1 MHRDTRG
8 LVKQEDGIMSAR
20 QCLLSGS
27 SVRNGHTKPRSNR
40 GRQLALARQAKS
52 NAQELRVRQAS
63 QPRTKRGAAV
73 SSRYH
78 GRVQVN
84 ASRLPGQ
91 WSDTYHAPAPDIA
104 YSSEYIASL
113 LTKRAPTPLRRPIAN
128 VAQSRR
134 WEYSE
139 KLQRCITKTSY
150 HAIGRQASVS
160 EKLEGWN
167 ATGEMAMRGAPALFD
182 DCVSFEASPEQP
194 AMRSWHY
201 KWSEERALVCIG
213 RSVLNGRLIYEL
225 GDHYRVGLLSRMG
238 ELARVAYH
246 KPEPLPM
253 VANPL
258 VRHVRSAVPNLQ
270 NMLQIW
276 KACVLEYGM

>member
-1 MHRDTRG
+1 
-8 LVKQEDGIMSAR
+8 MSAR
-20 QCLLSGS
+20 QGLLSGS
-27 SVRNGHTKPRSNR
+27 KGSNR
-40 GRQLALARQAKS
+40 VSNRSRGTAGKRKRNPKS
-52 NAQELRVRQAS
+52 NAYELRVRQAS

-73 SSRYH
+73 SSQYQ

-84 ASRLPGQ
+84 ASRLPGS
-91 WSDTYHAPAPDIA
+91 WSNTYHAPAPDTV
-104 YSSEYIASL
+104 YSSTYIASL
-113 LTKRAPTPLRRPIAN
+113 LTRRAPAPLRRPIAN

-150 HAIGRQASVS
+150 HAIGRQASTS

-201 KWSEERALVCIG
+201 KWSDERAMVYVG
-213 RSVLNGRLIYEL
+213 KSLIDGKAVYEL
-225 GDHYRVGLLSRMG
+225 GDRYRVGLLSRMG
-238 ELARVAYH
+238 ELARVVYH
-246 KPEPLPM
+246 KPAPMPM

-258 VRHVRSAVPNLQ
+258 VRHVRPAVPNLE